1 MKLYFTIT
9 LGLILALN
17 IIQTQA
23 DDTKTDEL
31 TLRNQLFAD
40 VYFIKEGVNNLLLSA
55 EVVNRR
61 YRI

>member
-9 LGLILALN
+9 LGLILALS